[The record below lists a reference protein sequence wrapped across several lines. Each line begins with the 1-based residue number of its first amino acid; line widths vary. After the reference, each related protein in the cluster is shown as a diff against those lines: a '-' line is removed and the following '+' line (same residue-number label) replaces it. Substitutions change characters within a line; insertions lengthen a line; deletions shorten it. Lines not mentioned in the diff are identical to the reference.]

1 MRDKE
6 RDEVLQSLK
15 EKIPDRYRELQKQYD
30 KALAEGKR
38 VTEPAEEAGEGK

>member
-6 RDEVLQSLK
+6 RDEVLQALK
-15 EKIPDRYRELQKQYD
+15 EKFPDRYRELLEQYN

-38 VTEPAEEAGEGK
+38 VTAPADGE